1 MFCIKEGAFCLLFQ
15 SITNRGGVH
24 YSSAMDHLDALT
36 TLNVLDLLEEEAEQ
50 EERPPRTR
58 IVPVHRDFLE
68 LSDAAFLRHFRFTK
82 AGFESLLGLIGA
94 QLEHK
99 DGRGGALSPAVQL
112 QTALNH
118 MAGAMFQRST
128 GLCFDGS
135 QSAAR
140 ICLIKV
146 CDALL
151 SLKGQWIYMPSVAE
165 QARTAQYCLDKFGLP
180 GISMAV
186 DGVHCYFADTPRGV
200 PAHINELK
208 VFWGRKARYSIN
220 CQVIGNEQRICD
232 IDVQWPGSTHDARI
246 WKLSH
251 AKQIIEEQIEYKI
264 AADSGYPISQVL
276 VKPYSAAEVNENPRR
291 RTFNRKL
298 SGLRTVMTEDIFG
311 RWKKRFPILRNL
323 RCHLELSQKI
333 IVTTAIL
340 ENIAHAW
347 NVDQPD
353 DDLPNLPHEGPVI
366 IYDDSVEVTRIRGQV
381 ERDILFGRMK

>member
-1 MFCIKEGAFCLLFQ
+1 
-15 SITNRGGVH
+15 
-24 YSSAMDHLDALT
+24 MDHLDVLT
-36 TLNVLDLLEEEAEQ
+36 AMDVLDLLEEEEER
-50 EERPPRTR
+50 EERPPRMR
-58 IVPVHRDFLE
+58 VVPVHRDFLA
-68 LSDAAFLRHFRFTK
+68 LSNAAFLRHFRFTK
-82 AGFESLLGLIGA
+82 AGFETLLGLIGA

-140 ICLIKV
+140 ECLIKV
-146 CDALL
+146 CNALL

-165 QARTAQYCLDKFGLP
+165 QARTAEYGLARFGLP

-186 DGVHCYFADTPRGV
+186 DGVHCYFTDTPRGV
-200 PAHINELK
+200 PAQIDELK

-220 CQVIGNEQRICD
+220 CQVVGNEHRICD

-251 AKQIIEEQIEYKI
+251 AKHIIEEQIEYKI
-264 AADSGYPISQVL
+264 AGDSGYPISQVL
-276 VKPYSAAEVNENPRR
+276 VKPYSAAEVNGNPRR

-353 DDLPNLPHEGPVI
+353 EDLPDPPHEGHVI
-366 IYDDSVEVTRIRGQV
+366 IFDDSREATRTRGQV
-381 ERDILFGRMK
+381 ERDILLGRMR

>member
-36 TLNVLDLLEEEAEQ
+36 TLNVLDLLEEEAER

-151 SLKGQWIYMPSVAE
+151 SLKGQWIYMPSDAE

-291 RTFNRKL
+291 TFNRKL

-311 RWKKRFPILRNL
+311 RWKKRFPILCNL

>member
-36 TLNVLDLLEEEAEQ
+36 TLNVLDLLEEEAER

-276 VKPYSAAEVNENPRR
+276 VKPYSAPEVNENPR

-311 RWKKRFPILRNL
+311 RWKKCFPILRNL

>member
-36 TLNVLDLLEEEAEQ
+36 TLNVLDLLEEEAER

-82 AGFESLLGLIGA
+82 AGFESLLDLIGA

-118 MAGAMFQRST
+118 MDAAMFQQST

-151 SLKGQWIYMPSVAE
+151 SLKGQWIYMPSDVE

-276 VKPYSAAEVNENPRR
+276 VKPYSAPEVNENPR

>member
-36 TLNVLDLLEEEAEQ
+36 TLNVLDLLEEEAER
-50 EERPPRTR
+50 EERPPRTQ

-118 MAGAMFQRST
+118 MAGAIFQRST

-151 SLKGQWIYMPSVAE
+151 SLKGQWIYMPSDAE

-276 VKPYSAAEVNENPRR
+276 VKPYSAPEVNENPR

-323 RCHLELSQKI
+323 QCHLELSQKI

>member
-151 SLKGQWIYMPSVAE
+151 SLKGQWIYMPSDAE

-291 RTFNRKL
+291 TFNRKL

>member
-1 MFCIKEGAFCLLFQ
+1 
-15 SITNRGGVH
+15 
-24 YSSAMDHLDALT
+24 MDHLDALT
-36 TLNVLDLLEEEAEQ
+36 TLDILDMLEEEGER

-58 IVPVHRDFLE
+58 VVPVHRDFMALG
-68 LSDAAFLRHFRFTK
+68 DWTFLRNFRFTK
-82 AGFESLLGLIGA
+82 PGFERLLNLIGA
-94 QLEHK
+94 QLKHK
-99 DGRGGALSPAVQL
+99 DGRGGSLSPAIQL

-118 MAGAMFQRST
+118 MAGSMFQRST

-135 QSAAR
+135 QYAAR
-140 ICLIKV
+140 DCLIRV
-146 CDALL
+146 CNALL
-151 SLKGQWIYMPSVAE
+151 LLKGQWIFMPSVAE
-165 QARTAQYCLDKFGLP
+165 QARTSEFNLTKFGLP

-200 PAHINELK
+200 PDHITDLR

-246 WKLSH
+246 WRLSH
-251 AKQIIEEQIEYKI
+251 AKHIIEEQIQYKI

-276 VKPYSAAEVNENPRR
+276 VKPYSAAEVLEDPRRR

-298 SGLRTVMTEDIFG
+298 SGLRTIMTEDIFG

-353 DDLPNLPHEGPVI
+353 EDLPNPPQEGHDPDIVV
-366 IYDDSVEVTRIRGQV
+366 IYDDSADATCTRGQV
-381 ERDILFGRMK
+381 ERDLLLTRMR

>member
-36 TLNVLDLLEEEAEQ
+36 TLNVLDLLEEEAER

-276 VKPYSAAEVNENPRR
+276 VKPYSAPEVNENPR

>member
-36 TLNVLDLLEEEAEQ
+36 TLNVLDLLEEEAER

-118 MAGAMFQRST
+118 MAGAIFQRST

-151 SLKGQWIYMPSVAE
+151 SLKGQWIYMPSDAE

-276 VKPYSAAEVNENPRR
+276 VKPYSAPEVNENPR

-311 RWKKRFPILRNL
+311 HWKKRFPILRNL

>member
-36 TLNVLDLLEEEAEQ
+36 TLNVLDLLEEEAER
-50 EERPPRTR
+50 EERPPRMR

-151 SLKGQWIYMPSVAE
+151 SLKGQWIYMPSDAE

-291 RTFNRKL
+291 TFNRKL

>member
-36 TLNVLDLLEEEAEQ
+36 TLNVLDLLEEEAER

-151 SLKGQWIYMPSVAE
+151 SLKGQWIYMPSDAE

-276 VKPYSAAEVNENPRR
+276 VKPYSAPEVNENPR

>member
-36 TLNVLDLLEEEAEQ
+36 TLNVLDLLEEEAER

-118 MAGAMFQRST
+118 MAGAIFQRST

-276 VKPYSAAEVNENPRR
+276 VKPYSAPEVNENPR

>member
-36 TLNVLDLLEEEAEQ
+36 TLNVLDLLEEEAER

-118 MAGAMFQRST
+118 MAGDMFQRSA

-140 ICLIKV
+140 TCLIKV

-165 QARTAQYCLDKFGLP
+165 QARTAQFCLDKFKLP
-180 GISMAV
+180 CISMAV
-186 DGVHCYFADTPRGV
+186 DGVHCFFADTPRGV

-298 SGLRTVMTEDIFG
+298 SGLRTVTTEDIFG

>member
-36 TLNVLDLLEEEAEQ
+36 TLNVLDLLEEEAER

-151 SLKGQWIYMPSVAE
+151 SLKGQWIYMPSDAE

-276 VKPYSAAEVNENPRR
+276 VKPYSAPEVNENPR

-311 RWKKRFPILRNL
+311 CWKKRFPILRNL

>member
-36 TLNVLDLLEEEAEQ
+36 TLNVLDLLEEEAER

>member
-36 TLNVLDLLEEEAEQ
+36 TLNVLDLLEEEAER
-50 EERPPRTR
+50 EECPPRTR

-118 MAGAMFQRST
+118 MAGAIFQRST

-151 SLKGQWIYMPSVAE
+151 SLKGQWIYMPSDAE

-276 VKPYSAAEVNENPRR
+276 VKPYSAPEVNENPR

-323 RCHLELSQKI
+323 QCHLELSQKI

-381 ERDILFGRMK
+381 ERDILFGRMI

>member
-36 TLNVLDLLEEEAEQ
+36 TLNVLDLLEEEAEL
-50 EERPPRTR
+50 EECPPRTR

-140 ICLIKV
+140 ICIIKV

-251 AKQIIEEQIEYKI
+251 AKHIIEEQIEYKI

-276 VKPYSAAEVNENPRR
+276 VKPYSAPEVNENPR

-323 RCHLELSQKI
+323 QCHLELSQKI

-381 ERDILFGRMK
+381 ERDILFGRMT

>member
-1 MFCIKEGAFCLLFQ
+1 MAVDTSTSTTTME
-15 SITNRGGVH
+15 
-24 YSSAMDHLDALT
+24 HLAALS
-36 TLNVLDLLEEEAEQ
+36 TLDTLDLVEEE
-50 EERPPRTR
+50 EEREDGPPRTR
-58 IVPVHRDFLE
+58 VVPVHRDFLA
-68 LSDAAFLRHFRFTK
+68 LSNVEFLRHFRFTK
-82 AGFESLLGLIGA
+82 AGFESLLTLIGA

-99 DGRGGALSPAVQL
+99 DSRGGALSPAIQL

-118 MAGAMFQRST
+118 MAGSMFQRST
-128 GLCFDGS
+128 GLCFEGS

-140 ICLIKV
+140 ACLIKV
-146 CDALL
+146 CNALL

-165 QARTAQYCLDKFGLP
+165 QAQTAQFNMTKFGLP

-200 PAHINELK
+200 PGHIDNLK

-220 CQVIGNEQRICD
+220 CQVVGNEQRICD

-246 WKLSH
+246 WRLSH
-251 AKQIIEEQIEYKI
+251 AKQIIEEQIVYKI
-264 AADSGYPISQVL
+264 AGDSGYPLSQVL
-276 VKPYSAAEVNENPRR
+276 VKPYSAAEVQGDPRR
-291 RTFNRKL
+291 KTFNRKL

>member
-36 TLNVLDLLEEEAEQ
+36 TLNVLDLLEEEAER
-50 EERPPRTR
+50 EERLPRMR

-140 ICLIKV
+140 ICIIKV

-165 QARTAQYCLDKFGLP
+165 QAHTAQYCLDKFGLP

-311 RWKKRFPILRNL
+311 RWKKCFPILRNL
-323 RCHLELSQKI
+323 QCHLELSQKI